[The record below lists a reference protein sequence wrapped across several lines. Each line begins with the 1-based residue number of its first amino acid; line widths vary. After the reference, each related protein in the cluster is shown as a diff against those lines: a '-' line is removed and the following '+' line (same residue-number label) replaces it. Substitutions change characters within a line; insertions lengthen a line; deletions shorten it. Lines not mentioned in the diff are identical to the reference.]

1 MRCEELLDT
10 LKADPGN
17 PACKAHLATCGDCR
31 ELADLW
37 AGLAALPD
45 PPAPEG
51 LGRRFAARLPRRR
64 LPAWMGWAAA
74 ALLLAGLGF
83 AAGRG
88 WAGPD
93 GPESLDFSRGSDPQR
108 LQRVTLAAYGP
119 EDDELAGA
127 LLDRIA
133 RDSSTAVRLA
143 AVEALYLAAPEGDR
157 DGRVEAALRSQDR
170 PEVQV
175 ALVDLLVALRQRRA
189 AEGLRR
195 LLAEGR
201 LAPSV
206 RRQAERRLADL

>member
-10 LKADPGN
+10 LKADSGN
-17 PACKAHLATCGDCR
+17 PEVEAHVATCGDCR

-45 PPAPEG
+45 PPVPEG
-51 LGRRFAARLPRRR
+51 LARRFAARLPRRR
-64 LPAWMGWAAA
+64 MPAWMGWAAA

-93 GPESLDFSRGSDPQR
+93 GPESLDFAQGSDPQR

-119 EDDELAGA
+119 EDNELAGA

-189 AEGLRR
+189 AEALRS

>member
-1 MRCEELLDT
+1 MRCEDLLDT
-10 LKADPGN
+10 LKADPEN
-17 PACKAHLATCGDCR
+17 PEVEAHGAVCDECR
-31 ELADLW
+31 ELARLW

-45 PPAPEG
+45 PPVPEG
-51 LGRRFAARLPRRR
+51 LAERIVARLPCRWA
-64 LPAWMGWAAA
+64 PAWMGWAAA

-83 AAGRG
+83 AAGRA

-93 GPESLDFSRGSDPQR
+93 GSTALDFAQGSDPQR
-108 LQRVTLAAYGP
+108 FQRVTLAAYGP
-119 EDDELAGA
+119 QDADLAEA

-157 DGRVEAALRSQDR
+157 DGRVEAALRNQDR
-170 PEVQV
+170 PEVQA

-189 AEGLRR
+189 GEALRR
-195 LLAEGR
+195 LLAEGH

>member
-1 MRCEELLDT
+1 MRCEELLDM

-17 PACKAHLATCGDCR
+17 LEAEAHVAACADCR
-31 ELADLW
+31 ELARLW
-37 AGLAALPD
+37 TGLASLPD
-45 PPAPEG
+45 PPVPEG
-51 LGRRFAARLPRRR
+51 LARRFAARLPRRR
-64 LPAWMGWAAA
+64 VSAWMGWAAA

-88 WAGPD
+88 WGSSGPA
-93 GPESLDFSRGSDPQR
+93 PLDFSRGSDIQR
-108 LQRVTLAAYGP
+108 LQRVTFAAYGP
-119 EDDELAGA
+119 QDEDLAEA

-133 RDSSTAVRLA
+133 QDSSTAVRLA

-189 AEGLRR
+189 AEALRS